1 MRPLIWILP
10 ILALAGC
17 SRDKEPDVTDNP
29 VWGPQVQALKQA
41 QEVGK
46 FAEEQQTITEE
57 AMRNLGVAPDQLR
70 ENR

>member
-17 SRDKEPDVTDNP
+17 SPDKEPDVTNNP

-46 FAEEQQTITEE
+46 FAEEQQAISEE